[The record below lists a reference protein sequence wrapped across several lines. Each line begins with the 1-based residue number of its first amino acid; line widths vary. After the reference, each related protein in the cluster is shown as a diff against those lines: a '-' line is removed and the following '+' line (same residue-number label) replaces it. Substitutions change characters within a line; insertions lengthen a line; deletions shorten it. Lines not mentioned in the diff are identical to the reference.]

1 TPTTTTGTTATNIVF
16 GTGTGEVSTLNEL
29 NTALAANDLQASI
42 NSTGQISITTTN
54 NAASSTI
61 GTITTTGTGN
71 PFASLPAAA
80 APVADPNSQAPRPSL
95 AAQKNQALKQ
105 TKP

>member
-1 TPTTTTGTTATNIVF
+1 APAPGLTAGTTNFVPPSLTGQTLSITPTTTTGTTATNIVF

-29 NTALAANDLQASI
+29 NTALAANALQASI

-61 GTITTTGTGN
+61 GAVTTTGTGN

-80 APVADPNSQAPRPSL
+80 AP
-95 AAQKNQALKQ
+95 
-105 TKP
+105 